1 MADALHF
8 IAARGVVMRSSGV
21 SSCSHHHLLAGC
33 PSHVSALI
41 IIISVCKAVQC
52 VEVMIYQPHAWLR
65 LFSFFSLFK
74 FFDRLRYNGHHLL
87 CMVDEEP

>member
-21 SSCSHHHLLAGC
+21 SSCSHHHLLVGC
-33 PSHVSALI
+33 PSHVSAL

-65 LFSFFSLFK
+65 LFSFFSLFE